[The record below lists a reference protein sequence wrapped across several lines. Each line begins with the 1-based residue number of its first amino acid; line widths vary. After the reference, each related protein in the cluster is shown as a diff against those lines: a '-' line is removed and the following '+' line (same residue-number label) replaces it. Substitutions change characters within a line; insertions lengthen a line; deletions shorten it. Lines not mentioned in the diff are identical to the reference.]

1 MPGLP
6 GQGNKNTHKW
16 SFSSSVY
23 PFLWKCTGQDE
34 VVSGTKG
41 ILSNPSVFK
50 ELKQRKSMLSLKQK
64 QKTKTPVCRKLNINK
79 PP

>member
-1 MPGLP
+1 
-6 GQGNKNTHKW
+6 
-16 SFSSSVY
+16 
-23 PFLWKCTGQDE
+23 
-34 VVSGTKG
+34 
-41 ILSNPSVFK
+41 LSNPSVFK